1 MNLELY
7 RPAVRDLWFRRDL
20 LADEATMSYN
30 RAWGGTVDFP
40 EDLWGRW
47 HDAWVAREDEGRRY
61 YRYLRDLDAGEFVG
75 EVAYRW
81 DPDYDSFI
89 TDVLVH
95 ARFRGSGYGGAGLEL
110 LCDAARERGIA
121 ILRDNVALDNPAI
134 GLFLRHGFVEEW
146 RSDEFV
152 MLTRDL

>member
-7 RPAVRDLWFRRDL
+7 RPAVHDLWFKRDL

-47 HDAWVAREDEGRRY
+47 HDAWVAREGEGRRF

-95 ARFRGSGYGGAGLEL
+95 ARFRGRGYGAAGLEL
-110 LCDAARERGIA
+110 LCDAARGRG
-121 ILRDNVALDNPAI
+121 VATCATTSPWTTRLSVSSCVTASS
-134 GLFLRHGFVEEW
+134 
-146 RSDEFV
+146 RSGAA
-152 MLTRDL
+152 MSSSC